1 MDKFVTPAPNSKKK
15 YLTDIGKILVKEH
28 GKKKYY
34 KPKEIKKAHQNS
46 NWLGVAD
53 FSCWAM
59 STFSSHSDFDKYHL
73 ETGEVCNYVDMK
85 SEMLSDFS
93 GSTNLDWTQI
103 SDLEID
109 SSWLDF
115 GDFLEGIGDFIG
127 GILDI

>member
-1 MDKFVTPAPNSKKK
+1 MNTSDTPVPISKKE
-15 YLTDIGKILVKEH
+15 YITDIGKILVKEN

-34 KPKEIKKAHQNS
+34 NPKEVKKAHQNS
-46 NWLGVAD
+46 NWLDVID

-59 STFSSHSDFDKYHL
+59 SVFSSHSDFDSYHI
-73 ETGEVCNYVDMK
+73 ESNEVCNYVDMK

-93 GSTNLDWTQI
+93 ITSTANWTQI
-103 SDLEID
+103 TDLEID

-115 GDFLEGIGDFIG
+115 EDIFEGLGEFIG